1 MSELN
6 TNNMAEAVETEV
18 PVVNEH
24 SEVGLAADVTADVAD
39 VDAGSDL
46 NVQTGGGGDGVRLG
60 LEQPHIGGQA
70 EVQGYNQEVGVAD
83 GWGNQEANIQE
94 AYGHVENGVISDLS
108 FKQTGGGGTGVRLG
122 LDQPHIS
129 GQAEVQGY
137 DSEPCGADVQTGGAS
152 PFNNITDPSNG
163 QTHSIFSTA
172 GKALLKSYV
181 KAFKNV
187 QAGGWAPVE
196 GGADP
201 HVSGALHDGIPNQ
214 GAEAVSTNL
223 CERTFDA
230 QQPMWDAVQ
239 LGGAGGG
246 AAADDGDNEPQ
257 LSAKERY
264 IQSNMRIM
272 DAISYETLRDIA
284 VDTRGLEVP
293 ADASKDDIKN
303 ILLEDDLSY
312 TNFGGLE

>member
-6 TNNMAEAVETEV
+6 TNNMTEAVETEV
-18 PVVNEH
+18 PVVNENP
-24 SEVGLAADVTADVAD
+24 EVGLATDVT

-60 LEQPHIGGQA
+60 LEQPLIGGQA
-70 EVQGYNQEVGVAD
+70 EVQGYNQEVGVAK
-83 GWGNQEANIQE
+83 GWGNGGAGE
-94 AYGHVENGVISDLS
+94 VTDLN
-108 FKQTGGGGTGVRLG
+108 FNQIGGGGTGVRLG
-122 LDQPHIS
+122 LDKSHIA

-137 DSEPCGADVQTGGAS
+137 GTEPCGADVQTGGAS
-152 PFNNITDPSNG
+152 PFNNITDPSND
-163 QTHSIFSTA
+163 QTYSIFSTA

-201 HVSGALHDGIPNQ
+201 NVSGALHDGILNQ

-239 LGGAGGG
+239 LGGAKT
-246 AAADDGDNEPQ
+246 E
-257 LSAKERY
+257 
-264 IQSNMRIM
+264 
-272 DAISYETLRDIA
+272 
-284 VDTRGLEVP
+284 
-293 ADASKDDIKN
+293 
-303 ILLEDDLSY
+303 
-312 TNFGGLE
+312 